1 MATVELRSLEQ
12 KLLQEEKGDKPHT
25 NHFLV
30 LPISTIF
37 ATGSNLD
44 QVFSRFL
51 QIFVLLTQTDH
62 WFLVAEDERM
72 AEGA

>member
-12 KLLQEEKGDKPHT
+12 KLLQEEKGDKPH

-44 QVFSRFL
+44 QVFSCFL